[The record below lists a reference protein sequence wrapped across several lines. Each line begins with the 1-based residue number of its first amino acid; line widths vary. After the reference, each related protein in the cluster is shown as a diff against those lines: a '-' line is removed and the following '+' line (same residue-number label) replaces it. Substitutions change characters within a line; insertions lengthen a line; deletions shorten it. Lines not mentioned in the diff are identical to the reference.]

1 MKRLICFALV
11 LTLALGAMTACGCQ
25 NVSDRVDG
33 MITEATGLMPGM
45 TTEPMQETTLPTTA
59 PTVETTRPG
68 DGTAATGETGD
79 TRPTTDFSRAPENVN
94 GGTNYWMD
102 PKEDTGSTGPSG
114 AADST
119 APSDMAR
126 NRGRMNGRN

>member
-33 MITEATGLMPGM
+33 MITEATGTVPGM
-45 TTEPMQETTLPTTA
+45 TAA
-59 PTVETTRPG
+59 PTQETTRPTATTTP
-68 DGTAATGETGD
+68 GTQSARPDESTGD
-79 TRPTTDFSRAPENVN
+79 TGPTTDFSRAPENVN

-102 PKEDTGSTGPSG
+102 PKEDTGASDSTGASD
-114 AADST
+114 AT
-119 APSDMAR
+119 RPSDMAR
-126 NRGRMNGRN
+126 SRGRMDGRN

>member
-1 MKRLICFALV
+1 MKRLLCFALV

-25 NVSDRVDG
+25 NVSERVDG
-33 MITEATGLMPGM
+33 MITEATGMMPGM
-45 TTEPMQETTLPTTA
+45 TTAPTHETTR
-59 PTVETTRPG
+59 PTVATTPSAETTRPG
-68 DGTAATGETGD
+68 DTATDTTGD

-102 PKEDTGSTGPSG
+102 PKEDAG
-114 AADST
+114 ST

-126 NRGRMNGRN
+126 TRGRMDGRN